1 MPDYSKGKIYTIRT
15 YQCDDIYI
23 GSTTQRLCE
32 RIRDHRDN
40 YKHWLNGA
48 KKYMSSYEIL
58 KYDDYYIEL
67 LEDYPC
73 ENKQQLKRKEGE
85 YQREMDCVN
94 KRIECRTTKEWY
106 IDNKDKI
113 KQKVKQYYNDNK
125 DKRLEQ
131 MKEYYIDNKDKK
143 IEYIKQY
150 RIDNKEKILEYNKQ
164 HYIDNKDRI
173 LEQKKQHYIDNKEKI
188 LEQQKQYRIDNK
200 EKILKRMK
208 QKITCDC
215 GCIVN
220 KGNIATHKRTNKHKK
235 LMQSK

>member
-32 RIRDHRDN
+32 RIREHRNN
-40 YKHWLNGA
+40 YKYWLEDNN
-48 KKYMSSYEIL
+48 KKYMYSYEIL

-73 ENKQQLKRKEGE
+73 ENKQQLKKKEGE
-85 YQREMDCVN
+85 YQREMKCVN
-94 KRIECRTTKEWY
+94 KRIECRTKKEYYIDNKEQIKEYHKQYYNDNKEKAKQYHNDNKEKILEYQKQHY

-113 KQKVKQYYNDNK
+113 KQYN
-125 DKRLEQ
+125 
-131 MKEYYIDNKDKK
+131 
-143 IEYIKQY
+143 KQY
-150 RIDNKEKILEYNKQ
+150 RNDNKEKI
-164 HYIDNKDRI
+164 
-173 LEQKKQHYIDNKEKI
+173 KERK
-188 LEQQKQYRIDNK
+188 
-200 EKILKRMK
+200 K

-220 KGNIATHKRTNKHKK
+220 KSSITRHKKTIKHKK
-235 LMQSK
+235 LIESK